1 MLRHIITTLLKTKD
15 DTDTL
20 EDGLTVSYE
29 TKAFSPYSIA
39 TVLLG
44 IYPSE
49 LNTCGVSVIWEHFL
63 FSFAVNLKLS

>member
-29 TKAFSPYSIA
+29 TKSILTIQHSNSA
-39 TVLLG
+39 PQYL
-44 IYPSE
+44 P
-49 LNTCGVSVIWEHFL
+49 
-63 FSFAVNLKLS
+63 K